1 MTRRARRAREAMMT
15 ERRRRETPSL
25 DRKLLKTRYALSRS
39 LIPTTSRFIADP
51 LASRQQKKEAAA
63 APAKKEKDV
72 RDKLTFHYCSLIDK
86 EEDEPLYDWME
97 IDEHPLEWQLRNLG
111 EFMVRELDSKP
122 DPR

>member
-1 MTRRARRAREAMMT
+1 MNF
-15 ERRRRETPSL
+15 SL
-25 DRKLLKTRYALSRS
+25 E
-39 LIPTTSRFIADP
+39 
-51 LASRQQKKEAAA
+51 QKKEESSGSS
-63 APAKKEKDV
+63 KKEKDV